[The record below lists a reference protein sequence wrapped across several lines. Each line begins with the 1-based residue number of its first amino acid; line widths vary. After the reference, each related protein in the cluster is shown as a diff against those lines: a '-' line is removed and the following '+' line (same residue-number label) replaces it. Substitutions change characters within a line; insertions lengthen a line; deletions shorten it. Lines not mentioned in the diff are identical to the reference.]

1 MFQKM
6 MTGALIAGIG
16 AGLLAAVLHFAFIQ
30 NYILLGEQYET
41 GELVHFAA
49 PEAAPATAEG
59 ADHSHAEAAS
69 EAHGHGAHEHG
80 DGDVSP
86 FQRNALTVGFTVLL
100 YVAYGIM
107 LTVGFAIAAQFGKRI
122 TATEGALWGLAGFA
136 AFQLAP
142 GMGLAPE
149 LPGSAAAD
157 LAARQVWW
165 WSTVVAT
172 GLGIAAMAYGRSV
185 ITTLAGAALIAAPH
199 VVGAPLLD
207 GFYGYAPTE
216 VGAIFSSR
224 VLGVGLAVWVALGW
238 LAGRQWAR
246 GEGGGAAA

>member
-59 ADHSHAEAAS
+59 ADHAHAEAAP
-69 EAHGHGAHEHG
+69 EAHDHGAHEHG

-86 FQRNALTVGFTVLL
+86 LQRNALTVGFTVLL

-185 ITTLAGAALIAAPH
+185 IATLAGAALIAAPH

-238 LAGRQWAR
+238 LAGRQWDR
-246 GEGGGAAA
+246 GGAAA

>member
-49 PEAAPATAEG
+49 PDAAPEALPH
-59 ADHSHAEAAS
+59 DHAEAA
-69 EAHGHGAHEHG
+69 GHEQGAHEHG
-80 DGDVSP
+80 DAEVSTIE
-86 FQRNALTVGFTVLL
+86 RNALTVGFTVLL

-107 LTVGFAIAAQFGKRI
+107 LTAGFAIAAQFGKRI

-172 GLGIAAMAYGRSV
+172 GLGIALMAYGRSV
-185 ITTLAGAALIAAPH
+185 IATLAGAALIAAPH
-199 VVGAPLLD
+199 VVGAPLLE
-207 GFYGYAPTE
+207 GYYGYAPTE

-246 GEGGGAAA
+246 GEGASGAAA